1 MQYKIGLILSTV
13 FIVMFF
19 MLGVDML
26 SIQFAF
32 SDLDA
37 KSTSIA
43 YQIAQHG
50 QIDNDFKSYLEQ
62 MYNLT
67 ISDISNQYPL
77 FGEEVD
83 YKLSKEI
90 TTILV
95 SSGGMDISIRRSAV
109 IGFFGWKEA
118 IRMSELKGTL
128 LGIILTLVLFG
139 IISTTMTTAFNSMS
153 SKIESEVTELVKQ

>member
-109 IGFFGWKEA
+109 IGFFG
-118 IRMSELKGTL
+118 
-128 LGIILTLVLFG
+128 
-139 IISTTMTTAFNSMS
+139 
-153 SKIESEVTELVKQ
+153 